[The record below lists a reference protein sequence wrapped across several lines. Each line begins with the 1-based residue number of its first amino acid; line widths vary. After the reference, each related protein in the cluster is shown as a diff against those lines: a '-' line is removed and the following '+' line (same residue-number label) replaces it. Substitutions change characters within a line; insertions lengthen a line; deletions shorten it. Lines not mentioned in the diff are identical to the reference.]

1 MRYVLYNVTT
11 TTRKYLT
18 FSLENVLSGSYEIR
32 IQQNQTMED
41 DQIEHISSS
50 LSYASFD
57 ALLFA
62 SDDISYNS
70 QGLMYSMFSV
80 N

>member
-1 MRYVLYNVTT
+1 MFYDVTA

-41 DQIEHISSS
+41 DQTEHISSS
-50 LSYASFD
+50 LSYASF
-57 ALLFA
+57 ATTIFT
-62 SDDISYNS
+62 SDDITYNS